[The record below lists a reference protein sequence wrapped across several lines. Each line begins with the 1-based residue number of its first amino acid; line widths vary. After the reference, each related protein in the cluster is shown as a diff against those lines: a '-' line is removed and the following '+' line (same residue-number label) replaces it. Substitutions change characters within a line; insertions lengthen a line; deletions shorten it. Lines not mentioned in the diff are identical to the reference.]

1 MYGKLQ
7 KQQQDMQFYVAIRH
21 VDASGTPLTV
31 PELLVLQPLL
41 RSNTLHLAGPTPS
54 LPATVVQAMQAAADF
69 GLGPEQGCA
78 GVCVCAICVLIP
90 TACRSNRKLFTAQSS
105 ACGVV

>member
-31 PELLVLQPLL
+31 PELLALQPLL
-41 RSNTLHLAGPTPS
+41 RSNTLQLAGPTPS
-54 LPATVVQAMQAAADF
+54 LPATVVQALQVAADF
-69 GLGPEQGCA
+69 GLGPEQVQGST
-78 GVCVCAICVLIP
+78 GVCYCCV
-90 TACRSNRKLFTAQSS
+90 SGF
-105 ACGVV
+105 